1 MSTDGE
7 YNKEKA
13 RADFLHTIKL
23 GEYKIYDDDIVY
35 NNKKGCFTCATN
47 DEEVIVVSNL
57 KKFIDKKYDYE
68 KIESEKLKDDIK
80 KKTTIIEYLEKKL
93 EKEKKKLEGLKYD
106 LEELELLNIKE
117 E

>member
-1 MSTDGE
+1 MSTD
-7 YNKEKA
+7 
-13 RADFLHTIKL
+13 

-35 NNKKGCFTCATN
+35 NNKKGCFTSKTN
-47 DEEVIVVSNL
+47 DEEVIVFPNL
-57 KKFIDKKYDYE
+57 KKFIDKKYDYK

-80 KKTTIIEYLEKKL
+80 EKTIIIEYLEKKL
-93 EKEKKKLEGLKYD
+93 EKEKKKLEDLKYV